1 MSLPAGR
8 RRPWLRPWLRLA
20 PVLVGAALVAA
31 PTGWLASDRLERDND
46 FCNACH
52 LSPEVPLHRD
62 IRADFDARPPPTL
75 AAAHARAGVGSGDAH
90 RPFRC
95 IDCHGGS
102 GPLGRAQVKALAA
115 RDAFWY
121 VVGRFEEPREMRFP
135 LRDADCRKCHASYRA
150 AAGSGANA
158 FHGLAVHNADL
169 SVRCVACHSAHE
181 RGGNPQAHF
190 LRAAKVRAQCAR
202 CHTEFEEEG

>member
-8 RRPWLRPWLRLA
+8 RGPRLHLV
-20 PVLVGAALVAA
+20 PLLVGTALVAA
-31 PTGWLASDRLERDND
+31 PTGWVASDRLERDND

-62 IRADFDARPPPTL
+62 IRVDFDARPPPTL
-75 AAAHARAGVGSGDAH
+75 AAAHARAGAGSGDAH

-102 GPLGRAQVKALAA
+102 GLAGRAQVKALAA

-121 VVGRFEEPREMRFP
+121 VVGRFEEPRSMRVP
-135 LRDADCRKCHASYRA
+135 LRDANCRECHTSYRVA
-150 AAGSGANA
+150 PGSGANA
-158 FHGLAVHNADL
+158 FHALAVHNADL
-169 SVRCVACHSAHE
+169 PLRCVACHTAHAK
-181 RGGNPQAHF
+181 GGNPDAFF
-190 LRAAKVRAQCAR
+190 LRASEVRAECAR
-202 CHTEFEEEG
+202 CHPEFEEER